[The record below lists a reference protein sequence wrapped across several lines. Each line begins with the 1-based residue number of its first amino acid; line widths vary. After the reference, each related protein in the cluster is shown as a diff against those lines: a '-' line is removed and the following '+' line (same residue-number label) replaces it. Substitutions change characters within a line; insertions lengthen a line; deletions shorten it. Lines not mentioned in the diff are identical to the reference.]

1 MIALCS
7 RLYSISGMRGKN
19 MNEKQ
24 WAKEI
29 WEKLDKKLS
38 RTAVSSYDKIP
49 YTTENGVHD
58 NRYGSE
64 KSWWTNGFWPALMI
78 LMYAGTKKEQYLK
91 TARHGMD
98 MMDDALMTYKGLH
111 HDVGF
116 MWNISSGTDYQLTGD
131 EKEKNRFQLN
141 HNS

>member
-1 MIALCS
+1 
-7 RLYSISGMRGKN
+7 

-64 KSWWTNGFWPALMI
+64 TVWQRGFHDHIIRNRNDYEKISKYIFENPIIW
-78 LMYAGTKKEQYLK
+78 QYDCFY
-91 TARHGMD
+91 T
-98 MMDDALMTYKGLH
+98 
-111 HDVGF
+111 
-116 MWNISSGTDYQLTGD
+116 
-131 EKEKNRFQLN
+131 EE
-141 HNS
+141 